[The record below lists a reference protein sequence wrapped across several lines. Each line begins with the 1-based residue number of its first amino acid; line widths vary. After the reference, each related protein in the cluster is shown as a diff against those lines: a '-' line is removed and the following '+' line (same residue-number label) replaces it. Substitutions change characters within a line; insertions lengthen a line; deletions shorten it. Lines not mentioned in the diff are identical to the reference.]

1 MEYKNELMN
10 NKELAFEKMLSRDT
24 KKVDVLRKNYGF
36 YLNNIISEFKR
47 IRDLN
52 NQKHKMWTTN
62 FIKNLIES

>member
-36 YLNNIISEFKR
+36 YLNNIISEFKS

-52 NQKHKMWTTN
+52 NQKHKMWT
-62 FIKNLIES
+62 IILLKI